1 MEEAKSLALKI
12 QQEKKQQQN
21 NYDGYILNGIY
32 RSDLELL
39 FSIVTKEEL
48 MVMIK
53 RGFIGLGEPPC
64 YLVKTPYISMWEY
77 VADETRTLK
86 WEQIQCPLHISQTGK
101 CELYTEQNTNHYK
114 PCEVLAHYLTSKL
127 IFTRKR

>member
-1 MEEAKSLALKI
+1 MEKIKSI
-12 QQEKKQQQN
+12 TINNIEKNKRQTK
-21 NYDGYILNGIY
+21 DGYIINGIY
-32 RSDLELL
+32 RSDLEIL
-39 FSIVTKEEL
+39 FSIVSKEEL

-64 YLVKTPYISMWEY
+64 LLVKTPYISMWEY
-77 VADETRTLK
+77 VADNMRSLK

-101 CELYTEQNTNHYK
+101 CELYIEQNTNHYK

-127 IFTRKR
+127 IFTKR